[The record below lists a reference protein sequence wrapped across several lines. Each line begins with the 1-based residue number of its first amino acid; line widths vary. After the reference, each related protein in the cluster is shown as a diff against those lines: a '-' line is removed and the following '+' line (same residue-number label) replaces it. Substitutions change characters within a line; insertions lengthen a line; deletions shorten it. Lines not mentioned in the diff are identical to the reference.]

1 MVTVDLKQFKRE
13 VEVRTRRDI
22 TWAEIREATG
32 LAQST
37 INRLMN
43 NKNERID
50 LSAIDRMCAFFKLPA
65 GAVPFIIYLPEESEP
80 GGA

>member
-1 MVTVDLKQFKRE
+1 MVTMDLKQFKRQ
-13 VEVRTRRDI
+13 VEAQTRRDI

-43 NKNERID
+43 NKNERVD
-50 LSAIDRMCAFFKLPA
+50 LSAIDRMCKFFGLPA
-65 GAVPFIIYLPEESEP
+65 GPVPFIIYLPEDNSGE
-80 GGA
+80 A